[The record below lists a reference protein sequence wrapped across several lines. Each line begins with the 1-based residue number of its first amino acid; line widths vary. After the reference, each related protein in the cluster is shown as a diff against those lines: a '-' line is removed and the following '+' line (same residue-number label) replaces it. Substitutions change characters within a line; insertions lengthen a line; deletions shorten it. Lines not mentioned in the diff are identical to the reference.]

1 MSDETIRLALPK
13 GSLQKDTTRFLAG
26 GGIVAEGYED
36 GRDYR
41 PKVDIP
47 WLEVKV
53 LRPQEIPMYVS
64 QGYYDAGITGLDWI
78 LETRSGDE
86 AEVMLDCNYGR
97 VDIVTAVPDS
107 WEHVNS
113 FDDLMNLPD
122 EVRISTEYINLTQD
136 AVLRTTGVEPT
147 VLTPWYSVRRHRY
160 SNVVLILSFG
170 ATEGKPPEDAEAVV
184 DNTATG
190 STLRANHLKIIGHVL
205 SGSTARLVANRG
217 SLHDPAKA
225 ELLDQLAAMLEQSA
239 ALPAGEASVS
249 LSTHLV

>member
-1 MSDETIRLALPK
+1 MNGEVIRLALPK
-13 GSLQKDTTRFLAG
+13 GSLQKDTTQFLAG
-26 GGIVAEGYED
+26 GGIVAEGYEE

-47 WLEVKV
+47 WLHVKV
-53 LRPQEIPMYVS
+53 LRPQEIPLYVS

-78 LETRSGDE
+78 LETRSSDE
-86 AEVMLDCNYGR
+86 AEVLLDCNYGR

-107 WEHVNS
+107 WDHVNS
-113 FDDLMNLPD
+113 FEDLMDLPG

-136 AVLRTTGVEPT
+136 AVLRATGVEPT

-170 ATEGKPPEDAEAVV
+170 ATEGKPPEDAEAIV

-190 STLRANHLKIIGHVL
+190 STLRANNLKIIGNVL
-205 SGSTARLVANRG
+205 TGSTARLLANRG

-225 ELLDQLAAMLEQSA
+225 ELLDELAAMLQQSTT
-239 ALPAGEASVS
+239 LPGGD
-249 LSTHLV
+249 STVGLITHVV

>member
-1 MSDETIRLALPK
+1 
-13 GSLQKDTTRFLAG
+13 
-26 GGIVAEGYED
+26 
-36 GRDYR
+36 
-41 PKVDIP
+41 
-47 WLEVKV
+47 
-53 LRPQEIPMYVS
+53 MYVS

-190 STLRANHLKIIGHVL
+190 STLRANHLKILADGLVHRSQATL
-205 SGSTARLVANRG
+205 FRARG
-217 SLHDPAKA
+217 GGWGEA
-225 ELLDQLAAMLEQSA
+225 ERQSLAALKGK
-239 ALPAGEASVS
+239 LG
-249 LSTHLV
+249 L

>member
-1 MSDETIRLALPK
+1 MSDDTIRLALPK

-107 WEHVNS
+107 WEHVINKLAS
-113 FDDLMNLPD
+113 ATSLDDGP
-122 EVRISTEYINLTQD
+122 Q
-136 AVLRTTGVEPT
+136 
-147 VLTPWYSVRRHRY
+147 
-160 SNVVLILSFG
+160 
-170 ATEGKPPEDAEAVV
+170 
-184 DNTATG
+184 
-190 STLRANHLKIIGHVL
+190 RAKIPQRPH
-205 SGSTARLVANRG
+205 
-217 SLHDPAKA
+217 
-225 ELLDQLAAMLEQSA
+225 
-239 ALPAGEASVS
+239 ASPVS
-249 LSTHLV
+249 YVFFY

>member
-1 MSDETIRLALPK
+1 
-13 GSLQKDTTRFLAG
+13 
-26 GGIVAEGYED
+26 
-36 GRDYR
+36 
-41 PKVDIP
+41 
-47 WLEVKV
+47 
-53 LRPQEIPMYVS
+53 MYVS

-239 ALPAGEASVS
+239 ALPAGEASAS
-249 LSTHLV
+249 LGTHLV